1 MANEGE
7 SPFDVAALPEPGLSC
22 ERVRKSQ
29 GTPVMDSDAGGS
41 ALAKSSSRE
50 KLNQSEG
57 FGSDMIGR
65 GENRGVETEGE
76 GSRESEVVELWVV
89 KRSMFTKSDMSVG
102 PRARGDL

>member
-7 SPFDVAALPEPGLSC
+7 SPLVVVVLPGSGLLF

-29 GTPVMDSDAGGS
+29 GTPVIGATADGSDFT
-41 ALAKSSSRE
+41 KSSSRE

-65 GENRGVETEGE
+65 GEKKGEDTEGD
-76 GSRESEVVELWVV
+76 GSRDSEVVEL
-89 KRSMFTKSDMSVG
+89 
-102 PRARGDL
+102 

>member
-7 SPFDVAALPEPGLSC
+7 SPLVVLVLPDSGLSF

-29 GTPVMDSDAGGS
+29 GTPVIGAAADGSD
-41 ALAKSSSRE
+41 LTKSSSRE

-65 GENRGVETEGE
+65 GEKKGEDTEGE
-76 GSRESEVVELWVV
+76 GSRDSEVVEL
-89 KRSMFTKSDMSVG
+89 
-102 PRARGDL
+102 